1 MLSRYWPFPIADIEA
16 IGMSHNGNHHNL
28 LLDSNGTDCPNGTK
42 WILNV
47 FGDCVDSSLKM
58 LGFSVGLISLFL
70 WLVPLFPQLYEN
82 YKQKRCEGLSIF
94 FLMFWLIGDTCNLLG
109 ALLTHQQPLQQ
120 WIGFY
125 YIIQDMV
132 LVGQF
137 FYYTRIYSNTI
148 GESTRTDTA
157 VIIPASILG
166 FFGIFSFIA
175 DRSYS
180 SNLHTGR
187 SLSSE
192 SIPLVTQRGTHL
204 MFPPIFEGYKDVAG
218 YLIGTVAAFCYF
230 AGRIPQLLRNYY
242 RKSCEGLSL
251 AMFYII
257 VLANFTYGLSVLLET
272 TGWRYLLRHLPW
284 LAGSLGCCAFD
295 VIMIGQ
301 IYYYNKKNSATTITD
316 EREELLQ
323 DELED

>member
-16 IGMSHNGNHHNL
+16 VGMSHNGNHHNL

-120 WIGFY
+120 
-125 YIIQDMV
+125 
-132 LVGQF
+132 
-137 FYYTRIYSNTI
+137 
-148 GESTRTDTA
+148 STRTDTA

-301 IYYYNKKNSATTITD
+301 IYYYNKRNSATTITD

>member
-1 MLSRYWPFPIADIEA
+1 MLSRYWPFLIADIEA

-175 DRSYS
+175 DRSYF